1 MPPTIID
8 RTDMAKGIDETAVI
22 GVCKLAAAALLV
34 VAAGALL
41 LVAADAFGLAV
52 DKKARVGEG

>member
-1 MPPTIID
+1 MT
-8 RTDMAKGIDETAVI
+8 RGINETAVI
-22 GVCKLAAAALLV
+22 GACKLAAAPLLV

-41 LVAADAFGLAV
+41 LVAEPDAFGLAV